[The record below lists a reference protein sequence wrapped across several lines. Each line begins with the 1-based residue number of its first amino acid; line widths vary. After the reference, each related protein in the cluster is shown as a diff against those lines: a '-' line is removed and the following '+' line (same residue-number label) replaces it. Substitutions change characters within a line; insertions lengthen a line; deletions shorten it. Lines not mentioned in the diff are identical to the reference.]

1 MPILDRIR
9 SAFLSPADRRL
20 AEAEREAWSSAP
32 APLVRSQQ
40 PGPPFAPQGPAQSPP
55 INWGQ
60 DQPPPPPTQ
69 FVFVP
74 GYSDHVYQQFFAPIA
89 FEGWD
94 LERIRN
100 AVALHR
106 LGYFIESAALMI
118 AIMGFAPVL
127 AALQQAVAPIMS
139 LPKHVHGGPRGLA
152 KLVAAEVREQLLSDD
167 LMPSPYLPPT
177 VWGQMAIYLRM
188 MGFCVLQ
195 HIDGDPDPETGIRP
209 RYTRIWEPW
218 AVIRY
223 RTPRKD
229 IAVTTKGTVE
239 IKNDGKFTM
248 IETHQ
253 EGHLFGAI
261 VALGEETIAGKIT
274 QQQRLSWLD
283 FFGKAKLYGTMPEKV
298 AVDSEAGKAFL
309 AAVTTIFGPDGHGVL
324 PFGAKLEALSISGE
338 GSGAFKEALVDHI
351 IHIYMVLTGSAGT
364 IGSGSATGAG
374 PYQAQKGGV
383 WNVRHDLIALPV
395 TAMARGI
402 NQGHVA
408 PYCDENYAEAIARAK
423 RAGTWKYPIYEV
435 PLPAPDRDE
444 RIKGEID
451 RDKAF
456 VEQLVRIREAGG
468 IVDQATVDKRAALYE
483 VESIQLADATPEAG
497 EIYQYHIENK
507 IVAPDQVL
515 ERLGLPPMP
524 KGAGSVE
531 RLAEERLAGA
541 DKPGTMAQIEKAEEP
556 ATEPDGGEDEQ
567 SEPSDQQNNQGG
579 NERTGEPEGGSD
591 AATG

>member
-20 AEAEREAWSSAP
+20 AAAEREAWSSAP
-32 APLVRSQQ
+32 APLVRAQS
-40 PGPPFAPQGPAQSPP
+40 PGPPFAPQGPPQSPS

-69 FVFVP
+69 FVYVP
-74 GYSDHVYQQFFAPIA
+74 GYSDHVYQQFSAPLA
-89 FEGWD
+89 FENWD
-94 LERIRN
+94 LERIRA

-106 LGYFIESAALMI
+106 LGNFIESAALMI
-118 AIMGFAPVL
+118 AILSFAPVL

-177 VWGQMAIYLRM
+177 VWGTMAIYLRM

-195 HIDGDPDPETGIRP
+195 HIDGDPDPETGVRP

-223 RTPRKD
+223 RSPRKD
-229 IAVTTKGTVE
+229 VAITTEGTIE

-248 IETHQ
+248 VETQQ

-261 VALGEETIAGKIT
+261 VALGEETIAGKLT

-283 FFGKAKLYGTMPEKV
+283 FFGKNKLVGTMPEKV

-324 PFGAKLEALSISGE
+324 PYGADLKMLAMSGE
-338 GSGAFKEALVDHI
+338 GAGAFKEALFDHI

-374 PYQAQKGGV
+374 PYQPQKGGV

-395 TAMARGI
+395 TAQARGI
-402 NQGHVA
+402 NQGHIA
-408 PYCDENYAEAIARAK
+408 PFCDENYADAIERAK
-423 RAGTWKYPIYEV
+423 RAGVWQYPIYEV

-444 RIKGEID
+444 RIKSEIE
-451 RDKAF
+451 RQKAYT
-456 VEQLVRIREAGG
+456 EQLKADREAGG
-468 IVDQATVDKRAALYE
+468 IVDQERANRMAERFE
-483 VESIQLADATPEAG
+483 VLPLVLADAQPRAA

-507 IVAPDQVL
+507 IVAPDEAR
-515 ERLGLPPMP
+515 ERLRLEPLPD
-524 KGAGSVE
+524 GAGSVE
-531 RLAEERLAGA
+531 RLAEERLAGG
-541 DKPGTMAQIEKAEEP
+541 DKPGALAQIKKAEGP
-556 ATEPDGGEDEQ
+556 AAEPDGGSDVTSEQ
-567 SEPSDQQNNQGG
+567 SDRENNPSGD
-579 NERTGEPEGGSD
+579 RAGESD
-591 AATG
+591 GAGDTAQE

>member
-1 MPILDRIR
+1 MPIRDRILQ
-9 SAFLSPADRRL
+9 ALLSPADRRL
-20 AEAEREAWSSAP
+20 AAAEREAWSSAP
-32 APLVRSQQ
+32 SPALAASD
-40 PGPPFAPQGPAQSPP
+40 PFTPQGPPKSPS

-69 FVFVP
+69 FVFAP

-94 LERIRN
+94 LERIRS

-106 LGYFIESAALMI
+106 LGYFVESAALMI
-118 AIMGFAPVL
+118 AIMSFAPVL

-139 LPKHVHGGPRGLA
+139 LPKHVHGGPKGLA

-167 LMPSPYLPPT
+167 LMPSPFLPPT

-188 MGFCVLQ
+188 MGFCTLQ
-195 HIDGDPDPETGIRP
+195 HIDGDPDPVTGIRS

-218 AVIRY
+218 AVTRY
-223 RTPRKD
+223 RSPRKD
-229 IAVTTKGTVE
+229 VAQTTEGTVE

-248 IETHQ
+248 VETQQ
-253 EGHLFGAI
+253 EGHFFGAI

-283 FFGKAKLYGTMPEKV
+283 FFGKAKLFGTMPEKV

-338 GSGAFKEALVDHI
+338 GSSAFKEALVDHI

-395 TAMARGI
+395 TAMARGV

-423 RAGTWKYPIYEV
+423 RAGTWQCPIYEV
-435 PLPAPDRDE
+435 PLPAPDRDD
-444 RIKGEID
+444 RIKSSIE
-451 RDKAF
+451 RYKA
-456 VEQLVRIREAGG
+456 VADQVILEREAGG
-468 IVDQATVDKRAALYE
+468 AVDQERVRTLSSEFE
-483 VESIQLADATPEAG
+483 VKPFTLADPTPKG

-515 ERLGLPPMP
+515 ERLGLPPLP
-524 KGAGSVE
+524 NGAGSVE

-541 DKPGTMAQIEKAEEP
+541 DKPGALAQIEKAKGPP
-556 ATEPDGGEDEQ
+556 AAEPDGGNDDEQ
-567 SEPSDQQNNQGG
+567 SEQSDRQGG
-579 NERTGEPEGGSD
+579 EGGRGAGQNLPDLASP
-591 AATG
+591 AERSG